1 MSDYGV
7 DLAKREIYRLSHKQR
22 ADNHPYRRDSADAEV
37 ADLTSA
43 KTIMERLES
52 SAKLVSVS
60 NPILWHTDLHLGN
73 IYVSED
79 EPTRMVSIIDWQY
92 VYVGPTFLQANWPEF
107 LKPNDEYIC
116 GVVHP

>member
-1 MSDYGV
+1 M
-7 DLAKREIYRLSHKQR
+7 
-22 ADNHPYRRDSADAEV
+22 
-37 ADLTSA
+37 
-43 KTIMERLES
+43 
-52 SAKLVSVS
+52 S